1 MRVLA
6 LLLLMLLSLTAQ
18 ADWLGS
24 VQAYENKQYAVA
36 KAGFQGLVP
45 LGNADAAF
53 NLGVMAYYGEG
64 QAVDLGEALSYFL
77 LAEQLEHQQAAAI
90 VKRIYQEAST
100 EQRAQAEQA
109 AAKMLAGVFIK
120 KNAAR
125 YQLSSEREP
134 VALNAPMPDVPDDVF
149 RRHPIGY
156 IVLQLLVNEQGR
168 VVVVDAI
175 DSFPEGIFEPYTFR
189 ILQRWQFEATGKQ
202 HLVSRQINFWV
213 PGAMNARGANQLL
226 SHQQLWQY
234 AQAGSQ
240 RHQEVLGSALNLIRL
255 VSGVVTYL
263 DPASPELEQAPDL
276 SAWFEKKK
284 LEIAIPGFQG
294 DAIVQTN
301 SQGQISRLLDVEDLK
316 QPEAETL
323 LGLKIKGAGEGVF
336 SLSGRQALSRSF
348 SRLNQNDLVLVQQ
361 YFPVHPMQTAWYWW
375 QKAASNG
382 NLRAQRI
389 MGAQRQDWQ
398 FYLLQQQDPMAS
410 AWHGARLV
418 LDGETKEGKA
428 LLQQS
433 QAAGYKPAAEL
444 LKAMAL

>member
-1 MRVLA
+1 MRVTA
-6 LLLLMLLSLTAQ
+6 LLLLILLSFTVQ

-24 VQAYENKQYAVA
+24 VQAYEKKQYAVA
-36 KAGFQGLVP
+36 KVGFQGLVP

-90 VKRIYQEAST
+90 VKRVYQEASS

-109 AAKMLAGVFIK
+109 SAKMLAGVVIK

-134 VALNAPMPDVPDDVF
+134 EALNAPMPDVPDDVF

-168 VVVVDAI
+168 VAVVDAV
-175 DSFPEGIFEPYTFR
+175 DSFPQGVFEPYTFR
-189 ILQRWQFEATGKQ
+189 AVRRWQFEATGKQ

-213 PGAMNARGANQLL
+213 SGAMTARGANQIL

-240 RHQEVLGSALNLIRL
+240 HHQEILGSALNLIRL
-255 VSGVVTYL
+255 VAGVVTYF
-263 DPASPELEQAPDL
+263 DPALPELVQAPDL
-276 SAWFEKKK
+276 SDWFEKKK
-284 LEIAIPGFQG
+284 LEIAISGFQG
-294 DAIVQTN
+294 SVIVHTN
-301 SQGQISRLLDVEDLK
+301 PQGEISRLLDVDDLK
-316 QPEAETL
+316 QPEAEKL
-323 LGLKIKGAGEGVF
+323 LGLKIRGAGEGVF
-336 SLSGRQALSRSF
+336 SLSSRQAQSRSF

-361 YFPVHPMQTAWYWW
+361 HFPVHPMQTAWYWW

-389 MGAQRQDWQ
+389 MGAHRQDWQ

-418 LDGETKEGKA
+418 LDGETAEGKA
-428 LLQQS
+428 LLE
-433 QAAGYKPAAEL
+433 QARAADYKPAAEL